1 MKTKKI
7 IVAGCLVREGIY
19 SRAAGREAPKI
30 RAAKRR
36 ASTEAQQRINARYS
50 WEKLELM
57 LAANFV
63 PGDLVVTQTYDEENL
78 PEDRAGAQAKLK
90 KFRKELSAARA
101 ERGEEMRMIWATEHK
116 LGEGRWHHHCV
127 INATTGSDYAE
138 ILRLWPWGSNI
149 EIRPLIVA
157 GEKTYESL
165 ARYMTKEARE
175 KPGLRSWSCTRN
187 CRKPEIE
194 TFPVPDDE
202 TIDVPEDVTV
212 LEEQS
217 KRTESSPRIRGS
229 CAGAGRGNQRKGF
242 NTFIYFSVS
251 EIILLKG
258 KVVLHREI

>member
-1 MKTKKI
+1 M
-7 IVAGCLVREGIY
+7 LVREGIY
-19 SRAAGREAPKI
+19 SRAAGREAPRI

-63 PGDLVVTQTYDEENL
+63 PGDLVITQTYDEENL

-90 KFRKELSAARA
+90 KFRKELTAARA
-101 ERGEEMRMIWATEHK
+101 ERGEDMRMIWATEHK

-127 INATTGSDYAE
+127 VNATTGSDYAE

-149 EIRPLIVA
+149 EIRPLIV
-157 GEKTYESL
+157 GKEKNYESL

-187 CRKPEIE
+187 CRRPEVE

-202 TIDVPEDVTV
+202 TIDVPEGSTV
-212 LEEQS
+212 LEERSQ
-217 KRTESSPRIRGS
+217 RTEFAEYQYVKFLAADPRQLR
-229 CAGAGRGNQRKGF
+229 RRRTRKPKKR
-242 NTFIYFSVS
+242 
-251 EIILLKG
+251 L
-258 KVVLHREI
+258 

>member
-1 MKTKKI
+1 M
-7 IVAGCLVREGIY
+7 LVREGIY
-19 SRAAGREAPKI
+19 SRAAGREAPRI

-63 PGDLVVTQTYDEENL
+63 PGDLVITQTYDEENL

-90 KFRKELSAARA
+90 KFRKELTAARA
-101 ERGEEMRMIWATEHK
+101 ERGEDMRMIWATEHK

-127 INATTGSDYAE
+127 VNATTGSDYAE

-149 EIRPLIVA
+149 EIRPLIV
-157 GEKTYESL
+157 GKEKNYESL

-187 CRKPEIE
+187 CRRPEVE

-202 TIDVPEDVTV
+202 TIDVPEGSTV
-212 LEEQS
+212 LEERSQ
-217 KRTESSPRIRGS
+217 RTEFAEYQYVKFLAADPRQLR
-229 CAGAGRGNQRKGF
+229 R
-242 NTFIYFSVS
+242 
-251 EIILLKG
+251 
-258 KVVLHREI
+258 HRPRRTQKKR

>member
-1 MKTKKI
+1 M
-7 IVAGCLVREGIY
+7 LVREGIY
-19 SRAAGREAPKI
+19 SRAAGREAPRI

-63 PGDLVVTQTYDEENL
+63 PGDLVITQTYDEENL

-90 KFRKELSAARA
+90 KFRKELTAARA
-101 ERGEEMRMIWATEHK
+101 ERGEDMRMIWATEHK

-127 INATTGSDYAE
+127 VNATTGSDYAE

-149 EIRPLIVA
+149 EIRPLIV
-157 GEKTYESL
+157 GKEKNYESL

-187 CRKPEIE
+187 CRKPEVE

-202 TIDVPEDVTV
+202 TIDVPEDSTV
-212 LEEQS
+212 LEERSQ
-217 KRTESSPRIRGS
+217 RTEFAEYQYVKFLAADPRQLR
-229 CAGAGRGNQRKGF
+229 RRRPRRTQKKR
-242 NTFIYFSVS
+242 
-251 EIILLKG
+251 
-258 KVVLHREI
+258 

>member
-19 SRAAGREAPKI
+19 SRAAGREEPRI

-63 PGDLVVTQTYDEENL
+63 PGDLVITQTYDDEHL

-90 KFRKELSAARA
+90 KFRKDLSLARA

-116 LGEGRWHHHCV
+116 LGDGRWHHHCV

-187 CRKPEIE
+187 CRRPEVE

-202 TIDVPEDVTV
+202 TIDVPEGSTV
-212 LEEQS
+212 LEERSQ
-217 KRTESSPRIRGS
+217 RTEFAEYQYVKFLAADPRQLR
-229 CAGAGRGNQRKGF
+229 RRRPRK
-242 NTFIYFSVS
+242 T
-251 EIILLKG
+251 KR
-258 KVVLHREI
+258 KP